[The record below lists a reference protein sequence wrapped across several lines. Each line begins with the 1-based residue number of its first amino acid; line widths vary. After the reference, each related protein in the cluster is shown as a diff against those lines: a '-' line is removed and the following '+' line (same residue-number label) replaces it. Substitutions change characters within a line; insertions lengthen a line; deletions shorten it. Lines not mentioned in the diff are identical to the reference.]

1 VSARIL
7 HGRPIGE
14 EILRDVIP
22 KLEALRRGG
31 ARAKVV
37 ALAHPENPASKI
49 YLGMQGRVCDRASIE
64 FMVEW
69 VDPRISPQDLHALI
83 ARHNADRS
91 VTGISLHLPLPE
103 GHDQL
108 AAQIAVDPRKDVEG
122 IHPHNIGMIA
132 FREHHPVPCAARAA
146 VEIVRRTLPTLRGLE
161 AVVVGHSSMVGK
173 PLANMLLESKTD
185 APTVTSC
192 HIATRDLASHTR
204 RADLLFVAVGKA
216 GLIRGDM
223 IKPGAFV
230 VDIGINEVEGRVVGD
245 VEFEGAAAA
254 AAWLTPVPGGVGP
267 VSVSLFLR
275 NALACLQECH
285 RR

>member
-1 VSARIL
+1 MSAKIL
-7 HGRPIGE
+7 HGRPIAE
-14 EILRDVIP
+14 EIQRDTIP
-22 KLEALRRGG
+22 RFEALRRHGI
-31 ARAKVV
+31 RAKVV

-49 YLGMQGRVCDRASIE
+49 YLGMQGRVCEHASVE
-64 FMVEW
+64 FMVDW
-69 VDPRISPQDLHALI
+69 VDPRISPQDLHAMI
-83 ARHNADRS
+83 ARHNADRT

-108 AAQIAVDPRKDVEG
+108 AAQIAIDPRKDVEG

-146 VEIVRRTLPTLRGLE
+146 VEIVRRTLPSLRGLE

-173 PLANMLLESKTD
+173 PLAHMLLESRVE

-204 RADLLFVAVGKA
+204 RADLLFVAAGKP
-216 GLIRGDM
+216 GLIRADM
-223 IKPGAFV
+223 IKPGACV
-230 VDIGINEVEGRVVGD
+230 VDIGINEVQGRVVGD
-245 VEFEGAAAA
+245 VDFEGAVRVAGH
-254 AAWLTPVPGGVGP
+254 LTPVPGGVGP

-275 NALACLQECH
+275 NALACLQECQP
-285 RR
+285 R